1 MLFSYHRHKCT
12 ANQKTFLKY
21 PQFPHCN
28 AKHATSYWQKSCWQ
42 MPKQPTCKVYYLGKN
57 TKPTDLYITCYHNW
71 NKWANLIFNWIDWA
85 VYDLLKNGYSLLR
98 VVPEKTSLLRVVPRL
113 REEIEWSLN
122 MSNYFTHA
130 FGYQPAEIS
139 KLAEISATRL
149 VVCCDLHTCLQ
160 SVGLLG
166 TTLLH

>member
-1 MLFSYHRHKCT
+1 MS
-12 ANQKTFLKY
+12 NQ
-21 PQFPHCN
+21 H
-28 AKHATSYWQKSCWQ
+28 
-42 MPKQPTCKVYYLGKN
+42 
-57 TKPTDLYITCYHNW
+57 
-71 NKWANLIFNWIDWA
+71 NLIFNWIDWA

-139 KLAEISATRL
+139 KLVEISATRF

-160 SVGLLG
+160 SVGLPPSLQSLWFQLRLEG
-166 TTLLH
+166 GRQPDRLQTCMKIMTPYESSFAHFAFRLVGIQKRG